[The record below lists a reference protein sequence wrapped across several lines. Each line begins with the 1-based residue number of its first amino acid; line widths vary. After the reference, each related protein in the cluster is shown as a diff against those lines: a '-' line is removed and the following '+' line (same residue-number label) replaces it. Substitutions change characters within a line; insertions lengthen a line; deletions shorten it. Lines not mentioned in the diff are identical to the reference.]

1 MKGVTYVDSNQLK
14 SNIQNFFQE
23 GTVIVVGSG
32 LSLAEGIPGMKELAD
47 ELFNVLPNY
56 LVDQDD
62 KLIWD
67 KIRSSILAG
76 DGLEKALHVVKP
88 SLFIEDKIR
97 DITAKLI
104 YRYDKIVLNDIIS
117 NHRKLGF
124 IKVIKYLNVRNVG
137 VVVIT
142 TNCDG
147 LLEYA

>member
-88 SLFIEDKIR
+88 SLFKIGR
-97 DITAKLI
+97 AH
-104 YRYDKIVLNDIIS
+104 V
-117 NHRKLGF
+117 
-124 IKVIKYLNVRNVG
+124 
-137 VVVIT
+137 
-142 TNCDG
+142 
-147 LLEYA
+147 